1 MHKCTLCR
9 KLTLREWARDMYSTV
24 VKFQVSMQGVILE
37 AKLVLDQ
44 TCSTGTRERGRLV
57 AHKKRTLWSQVI
69 HHRYTTS
76 HADWYNGTM
85 QHTVEVIQSYN
96 YRYNDV

>member
-1 MHKCTLCR
+1 
-9 KLTLREWARDMYSTV
+9 MYSTV

-57 AHKKRTLWSQVI
+57 AHKKEHYGHKSYITDTQ
-69 HHRYTTS
+69 HH
-76 HADWYNGTM
+76 M
-85 QHTVEVIQSYN
+85 QTGIMVQCSTQWK
-96 YRYNDV
+96 